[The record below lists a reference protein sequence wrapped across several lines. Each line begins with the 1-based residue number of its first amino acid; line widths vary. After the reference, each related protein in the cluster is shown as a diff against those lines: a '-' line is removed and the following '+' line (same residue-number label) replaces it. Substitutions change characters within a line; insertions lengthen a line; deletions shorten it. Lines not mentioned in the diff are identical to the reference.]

1 MRLTLEQA
9 IERVPFLTN
18 TKEIKTTPL
27 SGGITNQNYMVESN
41 GLRCVIRITGAN
53 TELLG
58 IRRDVEYMA
67 NLNAGKLGVAPEV
80 LYYIEPESYLVTRF
94 INGKRITCDEMVK
107 SEILRKVANK
117 IRTYHRELPPL
128 GCEFNVFNRIAMLTN
143 IAKNNNCRFPDNFEY
158 MQIKVKHVQQILK
171 QVPYTPTLCHN
182 DLLNLNFLLEQ
193 DEIRI
198 LDWEYSGMGDIFF
211 DLANFS
217 HHHALSDEQVKIL
230 LHSYFG
236 EVTQQSFARLKL
248 IWPMS
253 EIHEALWGTV
263 QSGISELNED
273 FLGYA
278 NLWFGRAR
286 EVFQD
291 SRWADWCK
299 SVLGIN

>member
-1 MRLTLEQA
+1 MTQALDQA
-9 IERVPFLTN
+9 IKQVPFLAAAN
-18 TKEIKTTPL
+18 DIQITPL
-27 SGGITNQNYMVESN
+27 SGGITNKNYMVESS
-41 GLRCVIRITGAN
+41 GPRCVIRITGAN
-53 TELLG
+53 TDLLG
-58 IRRDVEYMA
+58 IRRDVEYLA

-80 LYYIEPESYLVTRF
+80 LYYIEPEGYLVTRF
-94 INGKRITCDEMVK
+94 IDGKHITYDEMGK
-107 SEILRKVANK
+107 LETLQKVANK

-143 IAKNNNCRFPDNFEY
+143 IAKNKNCKFPDDFEY
-158 MQIKVKHVQQILK
+158 LQIKVKNVEQILD
-171 QVPYTPTLCHN
+171 QVPYIPAPCHN

-217 HHHALSDEQVKIL
+217 HHHALGDEQVKNL
-230 LHSYFG
+230 LHAYFG

-248 IWPMS
+248 VWPMS

-299 SVLGIN
+299 SVLG